1 MSLPSETHKL
11 LDETIRRERGWLIS
25 SLVSKFGPGKVDLAE
40 DVAQDAIVKALAT
53 WPYKGIPDNPR
64 AWLRRVAGNAAID
77 RVRRN
82 ARELGVDE
90 DWDFGS
96 VEDDVITPSL
106 SDPELDLMVLCCDP
120 ALEPRDQL
128 FLALKTVCGFTAV
141 ETAALFFMQE
151 DALSQRLSRAKRKL
165 KSQSGDLA
173 RFPTR
178 FALKARLPQ
187 LLKVIYL
194 MFAWGYLPRRG
205 DQLFREDIC
214 REAVRLSEGLLAQT
228 DGQAEGHHALH
239 ALLLFQMSRLP
250 ARINADGELVTLD
263 AQDRSLWDG
272 EMIFDGVQQ
281 LGAAKESDA
290 LTRYH
295 IEAAIASI
303 HAEAPTWEKTNW
315 QAIARMYELLHQ
327 HTPSLAVLINW
338 AVSFIML
345 GDVEQAQAKLDNA
358 KALPGSGTY
367 PPYHLARAK
376 LGQLKGDIE
385 LARASYK
392 AAKACKISKPV
403 AEYIDQDF
411 SEALAG

>member
-1 MSLPSETHKL
+1 MSTPSDTHKL

-25 SLVSKFGPGKVDLAE
+25 SLVSKLGPAKVDLAE

-53 WPYKGIPDNPR
+53 WPFKGIPDNPR

-77 RVRRN
+77 RVRRS

-96 VEDDVITPSL
+96 TTQDVITPSL

-128 FLALKTVCGFTAV
+128 FLALKTVCGFTAA

-165 KSQSGDLA
+165 KAQSGDLA

-228 DGQAEGHHALH
+228 DGQADGHHALH

-250 ARINADGELVTLD
+250 ARTNEAGQLLTLE
-263 AQDRSLWDG
+263 AQDRSLWDS

-281 LGAAKESDA
+281 LEAAKDSPA

-303 HAEAPTWEKTNW
+303 HAEAPSWEETNW
-315 QAIARMYELLHQ
+315 PAIARMYELLYQ

-345 GDVEQAQAKLDNA
+345 GEAEQAQAKLDLA
-358 KALPGSGTY
+358 KTQPGAKTY
-367 PPYHLARAK
+367 PPYHLACAK
-376 LGQLKGDIE
+376 LGKLKGDLE
-385 LARASYK
+385 FARVSFE

-403 AEYIDQDF
+403 ADYIDQDL
-411 SEALAG
+411 SAALAG